1 MTWFVYVIQNRMQ
14 VSLVCMF
21 LFYES
26 QVHYWCI
33 LLYECAFCHLLIDCL
48 IKFYFFCIMC
58 GHLWFRFILDFCF
71 DNLTFLSYLFSLV
84 LFFLVM
90 NRLFLRTLKTT
101 RLPERNVIDVL
112 NTLFFNPV
120 LFKYDQNSPNA
131 LWFWDC

>member
-1 MTWFVYVIQNRMQ
+1 MAISGFD
-14 VSLVCMF
+14 LF
-21 LFYES
+21 L
-26 QVHYWCI
+26 I
-33 LLYECAFCHLLIDCL
+33 
-48 IKFYFFCIMC
+48 
-58 GHLWFRFILDFCF
+58 F

-131 LWFWDC
+131 LWFWDCYAGYVCRSFKNFIQEIRFSDNHPNLLNLFIFLSGVSFIVYSAAG